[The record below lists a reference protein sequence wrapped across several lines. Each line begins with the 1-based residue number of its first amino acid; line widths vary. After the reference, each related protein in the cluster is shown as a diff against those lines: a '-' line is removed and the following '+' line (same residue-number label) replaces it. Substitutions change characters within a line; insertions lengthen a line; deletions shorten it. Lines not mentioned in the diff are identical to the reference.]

1 MNAMIR
7 YARKNL
13 FMLSMILLVNSCG
26 PGDGKITPLT
36 YEEYP
41 VYTGNDLELQFTEA
55 KTRFRIWSPMAE
67 AAEVRLYERNEDSVP
82 WKTLKMKRAEN
93 GTWTA
98 SYKGNLHHKFYTFRT
113 RHDGL
118 WLAETPGIYVKA
130 TGVNGY
136 KGFICDPAEA
146 NPEGWDSDKGPVVQ
160 SFSDIILYELQVRDM
175 SIHPNSG
182 IQNKGLYKGLT
193 ERGTTNNWGQST
205 GLDHIAELGVT
216 HVHLLPVFDFRT
228 IDETRPEDNNYNWG
242 YDPQNYNVPEG
253 SFATDPHDPLV
264 RIREFKEMVMA
275 FHNSGIGVIMDVVYN
290 HTSETENSNFNLL
303 APGYYY
309 RHTPEGHWSNA
320 SGCGNETA
328 SEREMMR
335 RYIIESV
342 KYWATEY
349 HIDGFRFDLMGIHDI
364 ETMNQVRAA
373 LNEINPSILI
383 YGEGW
388 LAGDSPLPEDQ
399 RAIKAHAYRMP
410 GIAVF
415 SDDLRDAVKGPWY
428 NEHETGFVG
437 AVQGLEE
444 SVKFG
449 VVGSIQHPG
458 IDYGNVNYSKAPY
471 AAEPTQCI
479 NYVSCHDN
487 HTLWDKIKLTVKG
500 AGENELIRLN
510 KLSNAIVLTAQGIP
524 FLHNGVEMMRSK
536 KYVENSYK
544 SPDSINQ
551 IDWNWKHIYKSSMKF
566 HQDLISLRKAHPAFR
581 MQTAAQI
588 QENLEFL
595 PVHTSCVVA
604 YTINGSNVGDPWK
617 RILVAYNGNRNET
630 RITIP
635 QGKWKIFVNGDRV
648 LEDGVMHTGG
658 STLHLPASSA
668 MILAITE

>member
-1 MNAMIR
+1 MDNIIR
-7 YARKNL
+7 YATKTII
-13 FMLSMILLVNSCG
+13 MLALISLANSCG
-26 PGDGKITPLT
+26 SGDASKQPLP
-36 YEEYP
+36 YDEYP
-41 VYTGNDLELQFTEA
+41 VYAGNDLELNFSEA
-55 KTRFRIWSPMAE
+55 ETWFRIWSPMAG
-67 AAEVRLYERNEDSVP
+67 AAEVRLYERNEDTIP
-82 WKTLKMKRAEN
+82 WEVLKMKRAEN

-98 SYKGNLHHKFYTFRT
+98 RYKGNLHHRFYTFRT
-113 RHDGL
+113 RHFDH

-130 TGVNGY
+130 TGVNGQ
-136 KGFICDPAEA
+136 KGFICNPREA
-146 NPEGWDSDKGPVVQ
+146 DPEGWENDRGPVVK
-160 SFSDIILYELQVRDM
+160 SFSDIILYELHVRDM
-175 SIHPNSG
+175 SIHANSG

-205 GLDHIAELGVT
+205 GLDHIIELGVT

-228 IDETRPEDNNYNWG
+228 IDETRPEDNTYNWG
-242 YDPQNYNVPEG
+242 YDPQNFNVPEG
-253 SFATDPHDPLV
+253 SYASNPHDPLV

-275 FHNSGIGVIMDVVYN
+275 FHNAGIGVIMDVVYN
-290 HTSETENSNFNLL
+290 HTGETENSNFNLL

-309 RHTPEGHWSNA
+309 RHTPEGHWSNS

-342 KYWATEY
+342 KYWVTEY

-364 ETMNQVRAA
+364 ETMNQIRAA

-388 LAGDSPLPEDQ
+388 LAGDSPLPENQ
-399 RAIKAHAYRMP
+399 RAVKAHAHRMP

-437 AVQGLEE
+437 NVQGLEE
-444 SVKFG
+444 SIKFG

-458 IDYGNVNYSKAPY
+458 IDYSKVNYAKAPY
-471 AAEPTQCI
+471 AADPTQCI

-487 HTLWDKIKLTVKG
+487 HTLWDKIKLTVEG
-500 AGENELIRLN
+500 ADEAERIRLN

-536 KYVENSYK
+536 KNVENSYK

-551 IDWNWKHIYKSSMKF
+551 IDWNWKYIYKSAVKY
-566 HQDLISLRKAHPAFR
+566 HQDLIRLRKEHPAFR
-581 MQTAAQI
+581 MQTAAQV

-595 PVHTSCVVA
+595 NLSTPCVVA
-604 YTINGSNVGDPWK
+604 YTINGEPLGDAWK
-617 RILVAYNGNRNET
+617 RILVAYNGNRKES
-630 RITIP
+630 RIAIP
-635 QGKWKIFVNGDRV
+635 QGKWKIFVNGDRF
-648 LEDGVMHTGG
+648 LDAGLPHSGG
-658 STLHLPASSA
+658 NSLVLPASSA
-668 MILAITE
+668 MILAETE